1 MTILNRYTTTILLSL
16 TLLASQ
22 AFAVNTLGANQV
34 TANIAT
40 TPAVQATTTLGP
52 LTITSKVGTVGGWK
66 GERVDDGHQQPLLTS
81 ADGNNTLGFNIAN
94 IVSPHTCDASY
105 SHSRLE
111 FSYICHRNNDNPITY
126 NSVAKDLIASNLFQS
141 VTGGSETELPNPTR
155 VTKHFTGG
163 VNATAGTAQVVDFE
177 PTEANAANIVYKIT
191 INAKEYTY
199 TTTGSDSVA
208 TIVSNLQTTV
218 NADSVVTCTNQ
229 NTKLTCN
236 ANVAGTSF
244 TYAASVITS
253 FTIASTNIITIF
265 EGTSDTHTLVAND
278 TTAIFNIIE
287 NTSNLFSLN
296 GSTLSFDGAATD
308 LESNVKSY
316 TVKVKASIGTGT
328 DKNTEQTII
337 VKLGDINDNTPTDI
351 VLSGGNLE
359 AKERDY
365 YLQALDNINVVFLVG
380 NLSAIDADTTDTF
393 TFSLENDTGKF
404 FKIIDDTKLRLIG
417 AIDYE
422 KDKTKSVDVRV
433 TDAAGHEYVETV
445 TITITDIN
453 DSLPSYPKLSTL
465 TIVEGTVANTQIA
478 TASATDPDANTEFH
492 YDFLDGAPGEFNH
505 DKFSITSD
513 GKLFI
518 TEMVDSTVKS
528 SYKIRIR
535 VRDGLLGT
543 PGVHDRSTQFI
554 LTVKPILTITSS
566 NTLYANEGV
575 NNTTHTLVANDTEAT
590 FSIIEDTSNLFSID
604 GQTLT
609 FNGTTANFESNTKS
623 YTVKVKASTGIV
635 TGKNA
640 EQIITVNLTDLND
653 ETPTAINLTGNYTI
667 AENTTIGTEL
677 GTLSATDA
685 DAGDTFTYTSSNTTF
700 TLDNNKLKLNAAL
713 DYETSTSLSTTITVT
728 DSNHHSFDKHFTI
741 TVTDI
746 NDITPSNIQLSTT
759 IIADDATTGTT
770 VATISATDI
779 DTTGETMTYTL
790 SGTDATSFSINGNQL
805 KMAQDVDLDTKS
817 SYSISITVSD
827 GVNTSTA
834 MDFSLSVS
842 QLVITS
848 SATVIATENTEKEI
862 NLTTNKSG
870 ASFAITGGA
879 DKDKFSLSGATLV
892 FEATDFEARADD
904 NTYEVEIT
912 ASKAG
917 KNNTTQVFVVTL
929 TDLNDESPTDITFI
943 NNLNIAENTAANTNL
958 GTLSTIDADA
968 GDTFTYTLVN
978 NTAAYFAIDGN
989 TLKLAKTVDY
999 ETTKNLSITIK
1010 VTDANLHTFSKSF
1023 DFTITNI
1030 DDTAPTDIQLSNKTL
1045 VKGQAADTL
1054 IGTLSANDVDTA
1066 TLSFS
1071 VSDTTSFKID
1081 GNKLK
1086 TKISIDTV
1094 GNMDIN
1100 ITANDGTN
1108 TTTQAF
1114 TIAVIT
1120 DIPDIT
1126 PVIKQFTVTQGN
1138 NQGRVI
1144 SKTGGVVTV
1153 HATVIAETYEWSSV
1167 DVTDT
1172 SASDDT
1178 VFVFDPANTDAGILT
1193 ITLKAITNT
1202 HSSERVLQLE
1212 LMAESVSNGDDDGD
1226 GISNNK
1232 DNNTAIN
1239 KIQVDTGKTITS
1251 LTGTRILLGAM
1262 GKDSS
1267 RLTLT
1272 QMQQYIIDNNL
1283 PNKSSDTST
1292 TGDIYDYV
1300 VEGLSAGATT
1310 VVIVELTTAIPANAE
1325 LRRYSL
1331 VTGWANFEV
1340 DASNTIHTKTS
1351 TTCADN
1357 STWKTGLTTGATCLR
1372 LTIKDGGAND
1382 TDGDQTDNTGNANG
1396 VIASTISIAVP
1407 PTTNSSGGGGG
1418 GGGCVYNP
1426 NAPARFDMGFILLM
1440 VLSAYY
1446 LIRRKRQFIR

>member
-34 TANIAT
+34 TANIAA
-40 TPAVQATTTLGP
+40 TPAVQAVATFGP
-52 LTITSKVGTVGGWK
+52 ITITSKIGTTGN
-66 GERVDDGHQQPLLTS
+66 HTS
-81 ADGNNTLGFNIAN
+81 ADGNVQFEFN
-94 IVSPHTCDASY
+94 V
-105 SHSRLE
+105 
-111 FSYICHRNNDNPITY
+111 NNLNVPGCGVEYDIKPIHYNLRCTPYLPITY
-126 NSVAKDLIASNLFQS
+126 NLMAETLVASNLFQS
-141 VTGGSETELPNPTR
+141 VTGGSETALPNPTR

-218 NADSVVTCTNQ
+218 NADPVVTCTNQ

-236 ANVAGTSF
+236 ANVAGTPF

-359 AKERDY
+359 VNEYWYYKESAASTRR
-365 YLQALDNINVVFLVG
+365 IFLVG

-393 TFSLENDTGKF
+393 TFSLENNTGNF
-404 FKIIDDTKLRLIG
+404 FKIIDGTKLRFIK
-417 AIDYE
+417 IVDRE

-445 TITITDIN
+445 TITVIDIN
-453 DSLPSYPKLSTL
+453 DSTPSYPKLSTL
-465 TIVEGTVANTQIA
+465 TIVDGTAANTQIA
-478 TASATDPDANTEFH
+478 TASATDPDTNTEFH
-492 YDFLDGAPGEFNH
+492 YDFLDAHPVGTYDH
-505 DKFSITSD
+505 DKLSITAD
-513 GKLFI
+513 GKLSI
-518 TEMVDSTVKS
+518 TEMVDSTVKN
-528 SYKIRIR
+528 SYIIRIR
-535 VRDGLLGT
+535 VRDGP
-543 PGVHDRSTQFI
+543 PGYPWVHSRVKIFT

-566 NTLYANEGV
+566 NTLDANEGV

-590 FSIIEDTSNLFSID
+590 FSIIENTSNLFSID

-640 EQIITVNLTDLND
+640 EQTITVNLTDLND

-741 TVTDI
+741 TITDI

-917 KNNTTQVFVVTL
+917 KNTTTQVFVVTL

-1030 DDTAPTDIQLSNKTL
+1030 DDTAPTNIQLSNDIL
-1045 VKGQAADTL
+1045 IKGQVADTL
-1054 IGTLSANDVDTA
+1054 IGTLSANDADTA

-1100 ITANDGTN
+1100 ITADDGTN
-1108 TTTQAF
+1108 TPATQAF

-1120 DIPDIT
+1120 NIPDIT
-1126 PVIKQFTVTQGN
+1126 PVIKQFTVTQGS

-1172 SASDDT
+1172 SASGDT
-1178 VFVFDPANTDAGILT
+1178 IFVFDPANTDAGILT

-1239 KIQVDTGKTITS
+1239 KIQAGAGKTITS
-1251 LTGTRILLGAM
+1251 PTNTRILLGAM

-1267 RLTLT
+1267 RLTLA
-1272 QMQQYIIDNNL
+1272 QMQQYITDNNL
-1283 PNKSSDTST
+1283 PNKSNDTST

-1300 VEGLSAGATT
+1300 VEGLSVTGATT
-1310 VVIVELTTAIPANAE
+1310 SVMIELTTAIPANAE

-1331 VTGWANFEV
+1331 VTGWADFEV
-1340 DASNTIHTKTS
+1340 DINNTIHSKTS
-1351 TTCADN
+1351 TTCTDN
-1357 STWKTGLTTGATCLR
+1357 STWKAGLTTGATCLM
-1372 LTIKDGGAND
+1372 LAIKDGGVND
-1382 TDGDQTDNTGNANG
+1382 TDGEQADNTGDANG
-1396 VIASTISIAVP
+1396 VVASTISIAMPDLEDSIDP
-1407 PTTNSSGGGGG
+1407 PSRGGSS

-1446 LIRRKRQFIR
+1446 LIRRKRRFV